1 MWLLHSGGHQ
11 QFVPQS
17 GQDVSLNFCNISK
30 HLMENIQQKQP
41 EVVARQRD
49 NLDHKIGQI

>member
-1 MWLLHSGGHQ
+1 MWLIHSGGHQ

-17 GQDVSLNFCNISK
+17 GQDVSLNFCNVSK

-49 NLDHKIGQI
+49 NFDHKIGQI